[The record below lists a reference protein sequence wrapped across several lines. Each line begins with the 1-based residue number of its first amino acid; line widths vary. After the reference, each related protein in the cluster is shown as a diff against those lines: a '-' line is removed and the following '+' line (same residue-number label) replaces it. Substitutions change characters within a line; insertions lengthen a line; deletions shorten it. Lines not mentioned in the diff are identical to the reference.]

1 MLYCTQLNNKRAPM
15 HYTIEL
21 HSITSINY
29 NPNMS
34 EYTIHTDGGPID
46 DEAASKLLG
55 VRVEERDCERDEGIY
70 YFMLAN

>member
-15 HYTIEL
+15 HYAIDL
-21 HSITSINY
+21 HQITSINY
-29 NPNMS
+29 NPTMS

-55 VRVEERDCERDEGIY
+55 VRVEERGCEDDGTY
-70 YFMLAN
+70 YFKLAN